1 MKRIENQDNRATK
14 RKASSDSVKHASL
27 IGYSEEITPLIQTR
41 MKQYPHEGGWRRHN
55 KIRIT

>member
-1 MKRIENQDNRATK
+1 MKRIENQNNMATK

-27 IGYSEEITPLIQTR
+27 TGYSEEATPLILTK
-41 MKQYPHEGGWRRHN
+41 MKQYLHEGGWRRDN

>member
-1 MKRIENQDNRATK
+1 MATK

-27 IGYSEEITPLIQTR
+27 TGCSEEITPLIETK
-41 MKQYPHEGGWRRHN
+41 MKQYPHEGGWRRDN